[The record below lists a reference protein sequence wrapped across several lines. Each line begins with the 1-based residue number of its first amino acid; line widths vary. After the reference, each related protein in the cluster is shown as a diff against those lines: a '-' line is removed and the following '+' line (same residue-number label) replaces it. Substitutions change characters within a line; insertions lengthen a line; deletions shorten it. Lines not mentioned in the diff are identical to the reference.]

1 MTELSCSHN
10 VAVNEDCLD
19 CIWFLEQEAKHRF
32 AKKKV
37 EKEKEEKKEVLEEDK
52 DTTECLIALDEAL
65 LKEEKDLQDV
75 EDLVNL
81 YEEMTQKEQDEY
93 DAIVSY
99 YIKREEDEAAE
110 QAILDAEFLY
120 ERTHCASCYKEMEM
134 TENGSRPV
142 CSRQCHADL
151 ELERRMSYDKYRKY

>member
-10 VAVNEDCLD
+10 VAANENCWD
-19 CIWFLEQEAKHRF
+19 CIWFLEQEAKRRF
-32 AKKKV
+32 PRKKKEV
-37 EKEKEEKKEVLEEDK
+37 KEEKKEVVEDPK
-52 DTTECLIALDEAL
+52 DLTESLIALEKEQKDE
-65 LKEEKDLQDV
+65 QDV

-93 DAIVSY
+93 DAIVAY
-99 YIKREEDEAAE
+99 YIKREEEEAAE

-142 CSRQCHADL
+142 CSSQCHADL

>member
-1 MTELSCSHN
+1 MTELSCSHD
-10 VAVNEDCLD
+10 VAANENCLD
-19 CIWFLEQEAKHRF
+19 CIWFLEQEANPRRQ
-32 AKKKV
+32 KKV
-37 EKEKEEKKEVLEEDK
+37 EEVDI
-52 DTTECLIALDEAL
+52 TESLVELEAL
-65 LKEEKDLQDV
+65 VKEEKDSQDV

-93 DAIVSY
+93 DAIVAY
-99 YIKREEDEAAE
+99 YIKREEEEAAE

-142 CSRQCHADL
+142 CSSQCYADL
-151 ELERRMSYDKYRKY
+151 ALERRMSYDKYRKY

>member
-32 AKKKV
+32 PRRQKV

-52 DTTECLIALDEAL
+52 DTTECLIAEEAL

-93 DAIVSY
+93 DAIVAY
-99 YIKREEDEAAE
+99 YIKREEEEEAE

-134 TENGSRPV
+134 TKNGARPV
-142 CSRQCHADL
+142 CSSQCHADL
-151 ELERRMSYDKYRKY
+151 ELEYRMSYDKYRKF